1 MIPLLLAVLVGGAT
15 FLAFDRLAATDGM
28 IALGAAITAAVVFE
42 AIRDTWQGSRDRLV
56 AHERWE
62 QLARNDL
69 VRTELRNEA
78 ALRRI
83 LRGGG
88 AR

>member
-1 MIPLLLAVLVGGAT
+1 MIALMLAVLVGGAT
-15 FLAFDRLAATDGM
+15 FLAFDRLAAADGA
-28 IALGAAITAAVVFE
+28 IALGAAITATVVFE

-62 QLARNDL
+62 QLLRNDL

>member
-1 MIPLLLAVLVGGAT
+1 MTALLLAALVGGVT
-15 FLAFDRLAATDGM
+15 FLALHRMDAGTPAALA
-28 IALGAAITAAVVFE
+28 AAITAAVLFE
-42 AIRDTWQGSRDRLV
+42 AIRDTWQGQRDRLV

-62 QLARNDL
+62 QLAANDL

-88 AR
+88 AKS

>member
-1 MIPLLLAVLVGGAT
+1 MIPLLLATLVGGAT

-42 AIRDTWQGSRDRLV
+42 GIRDTWQGSRDRLV